1 MVEMK
6 SHEETEHLCDDG
18 KRKADFF
25 YAKCSVQSRRQLQP
39 ANVVSMKNRTEN
51 KGVSSLKL
59 QFDLLLHRPIYI
71 YDQDNF

>member
-1 MVEMK
+1 MKKQNICAMMVRER
-6 SHEETEHLCDDG
+6 LI
-18 KRKADFF
+18 FF
-25 YAKCSVQSRRQLQP
+25 YAKCSVQSRRQVQP